1 MQTCLGVVGWSS
13 VLPGRLVLVLSSGC
27 PPCRARVRGLA
38 GQMLF
43 SRIKTVP
50 GPRENGE
57 TGAGRG
63 MNPDRP
69 AKAAQIQ
76 ESPSALALAVPAQR
90 SGNPGAPGTISS
102 PSRWCPSP
110 GPSTVEGQLANKPCF
125 IYK

>member
-1 MQTCLGVVGWSS
+1 MQTCLCVVGWSS

-27 PPCRARVRGLA
+27 PPCRACVRGLA

-43 SRIKTVP
+43 SGIKTVP

-69 AKAAQIQ
+69 AKAAQIR

-90 SGNPGAPGTISS
+90 SGNPGAP
-102 PSRWCPSP
+102 
-110 GPSTVEGQLANKPCF
+110 
-125 IYK
+125 